1 MNIRATVGGAWVT
14 TSCEGVW
21 WKGASGTD
29 AARSTTEHG
38 CAFGAVPLEA
48 IGEQLMLSM
57 RRLVASIFMHTL
69 NTQADF
75 FRVPDGSCARIL
87 PPG

>member
-29 AARSTTEHG
+29 AARSATEHG
-38 CAFGAVPLEA
+38 CELALYPWRQSDK
-48 IGEQLMLSM
+48 QLMLSM
-57 RRLVASIFMHTL
+57 RRLVASIFMHPRTSGHTFSVL
-69 NTQADF
+69 SDLSPC
-75 FRVPDGSCARIL
+75 PD
-87 PPG
+87 